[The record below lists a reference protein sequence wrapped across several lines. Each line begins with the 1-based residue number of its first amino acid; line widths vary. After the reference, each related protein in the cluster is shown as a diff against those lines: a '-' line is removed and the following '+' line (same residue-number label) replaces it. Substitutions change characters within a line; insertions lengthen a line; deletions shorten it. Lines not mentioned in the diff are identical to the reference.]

1 MLINKVAWS
10 RMSKLTKLSRLR
22 QNGGFLKLRIPKI
35 AIFKLMKRSKL
46 QPKRQLD
53 ESAKFFHEKH
63 FLNSFQSQN
72 VPEITDDF
80 TKSQHI
86 FVQKICLTKP
96 VKEAQPSLEKSLE
109 VQELNPGSHGHESI
123 PVTTRPA
130 WP

>member
-10 RMSKLTKLSRLR
+10 RMSKLTKLGRLR
-22 QNGGFLKLRIPKI
+22 QNCGFLKLRIPKI

-109 VQELNPGSHGHESI
+109 VQELNP
-123 PVTTRPA
+123 
-130 WP
+130 